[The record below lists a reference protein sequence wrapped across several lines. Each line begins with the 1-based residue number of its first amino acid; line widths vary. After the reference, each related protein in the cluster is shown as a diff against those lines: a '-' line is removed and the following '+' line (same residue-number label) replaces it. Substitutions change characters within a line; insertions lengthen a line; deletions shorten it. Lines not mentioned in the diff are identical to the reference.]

1 MGGRERLPGDAVHS
15 PPRLS
20 PSQHYMKAGMP
31 QFEGKGAKGRI
42 SELKN
47 GRLAM
52 IAVASFYAG
61 CQIQGSVP
69 LLPGTWH

>member
-1 MGGRERLPGDAVHS
+1 
-15 PPRLS
+15 
-20 PSQHYMKAGMP
+20 MKAGMP
-31 QFEGKGAKGRI
+31 QFEGKGARGRV

-52 IAVASFYAG
+52 IAVASFYSG

-69 LLPGTWH
+69 LLPGSWH

>member
-1 MGGRERLPGDAVHS
+1 MR
-15 PPRLS
+15 
-20 PSQHYMKAGMP
+20 AGMP
-31 QFEGKGAKGRI
+31 QFEGKGANGRI

-61 CQIQGSVP
+61 ITVPGSVP
-69 LLPGTWH
+69 LLKGVIPAYAGECMAPFKYNIFSYAEMSQQF